1 MRAKR
6 TCRYTSA
13 QAIRWVVF
21 LLALLPALS
30 RAQDETPPAD
40 PVAAAQE
47 AVQEV
52 VGPKSRKPKFLDGA
66 AVGADVIGLVLKAFG
81 SDWSQ
86 MEVFARL
93 NFYDRYFPIFELGL
107 GEADHEGRDIE
118 NRFRVR
124 APYFRVGLDYNF
136 SKKHKGNRFFAGL
149 RYGFSS
155 YSYDLDAAA
164 PLTDPVWQVSQPFSA
179 HDLNGNTHWA
189 EAVLGIETKVWSIVR
204 LGWDMRFK
212 LHIHEKDHPIGK
224 PWYVPGY
231 GRNDDGLGWGGTF
244 KLIFDI

>member
-1 MRAKR
+1 MMASRILR
-6 TCRYTSA
+6 FISA
-13 QAIRWVVF
+13 RVIE
-21 LLALLPALS
+21 ALLCLLPFTAF
-30 RAQDETPPAD
+30 AQSDDTPAD

-47 AVQEV
+47 ATQEV
-52 VGPKSRKPKFLDGA
+52 VAPKASRKPKFLDGA
-66 AVGADVIGLVLKAFG
+66 AVGVDLVGAVMKVAN

-86 MEVFARL
+86 LEAFARL
-93 NFYDRYFPIFELGL
+93 NFYDRYFPIFELGM

-155 YSYDLDAAA
+155 YSYDLDAEQLLA
-164 PLTDPVWQVSQPFSA
+164 DPVWGTSQPFSA
-179 HDLNGNTHWA
+179 HDLSGTTHWA
-189 EAVLGIETKVWSIVR
+189 EVVLGLETKLWSIIR
-204 LGWDMRFK
+204 MGWDMRFK
-212 LHIHEKDHPIGK
+212 LHISEKDHPIGK

-231 GRNDDGLGWGGTF
+231 GRNDDGIGWGGSF